1 MHAQGKSCRFIGQY
15 LEMSRNTVSK
25 YLELS
30 KISGYTTEGLLKLT
44 DEQLNDIINPD
55 VKANPQKRA
64 ELEKLFPV
72 FDQKLRRTG
81 MTKTKLWAEYRK
93 EYPDGYKS
101 TQFLKYYNQ
110 WRKAKKPTLR
120 MIHKP
125 GDKMFVDYTGQ
136 KMRIVDKV
144 TGEKTE
150 VEVFVAVLGAS
161 QYTYIEASPSQRLE
175 DFVKSVENA
184 LHFFGGVPE
193 AIVPDNLKSAVTKS
207 HRYEPKVN
215 ESFNYFAEHYA
226 TFIFPARA
234 YKPKD
239 KALAE
244 NAVGI
249 SYSKIF
255 APLDKKVFFTLEA
268 LNKGI
273 LELLEEYNATP
284 LSKLEYSRKD
294 LFDDY
299 EREIL
304 SPLPPAR
311 YDMKYTNPSTVY
323 QNCHVYLREDKH
335 YYSVPYMYL
344 GKTVKVVYT
353 QNLVEIYY
361 KYKLLTTHERDR
373 TVQGFTT
380 RVEHLPEKHQ
390 HFLNRSP
397 EKFIKSADKVGTY
410 TRELIIKILETSR
423 YADQAYRSCAG
434 VLRMQNKVGNIRLD
448 NACRRALEFE
458 AYTCTVIERILAKD
472 LDRYP
477 ETCST
482 NKKLPDHKNIRGD
495 QDYK

>member
-1 MHAQGKSCRFIGQY
+1 
-15 LEMSRNTVSK
+15 
-25 YLELS
+25 LELS
-30 KISGYTTEGLLKLT
+30 KISGYTIDGLLKLT
-44 DEQLNDIINPD
+44 DEQLNDIINPGIN
-55 VKANPQKRA
+55 ANPQRLV
-64 ELEKLFPV
+64 ELKKLFPV
-72 FDQKLRRTG
+72 FDQKLRRPG
-81 MTKTKLWAEYRK
+81 MTKTKLWAENYK
-93 EYPDGYKS
+93 EYPDGYCS

-125 GDKMFVDYTGQ
+125 GDKMYIDYTGQ
-136 KMRIVDKV
+136 KMRIIDKV

-150 VEVFVAVLGAS
+150 VEVFVAILGAS
-161 QYTYIEASPSQRLE
+161 QYTYVEASGSQRLE
-175 DFVKSVENA
+175 YFIKSVENA
-184 LHFFGGVPE
+184 LHYFGGVPE
-193 AIVPDNLKSAVTKS
+193 VIVPDNLKSAVTKS

-215 ESFNYFAEHYA
+215 ESFNNFAEHYA

-273 LELLEEYNATP
+273 LELLVEYNSTP
-284 LSKLEYSRKD
+284 LAKLESSRKE
-294 LFDDY
+294 LFDEY
-299 EREIL
+299 ERATL
-304 SPLPPAR
+304 SPLPPTR
-311 YDMKYTNPSTVY
+311 YDMRYTNPSTVY

-361 KYKLLTTHERDR
+361 KYKLLTTHGRDR
-373 TVQGFTT
+373 TIQGFTT
-380 RVEHLPEKHQ
+380 RVEHLHEQHQ
-390 HFLNRSP
+390 YFLNQSP
-397 EKFIKSADKVGTY
+397 EKFIESADKVGTY
-410 TRELIIKILETSR
+410 TREMIIKILETSH

-434 VLRMQNKVGNIRLD
+434 VLRLQNRVGNIRLE

-458 AYTCTVIERILAKD
+458 AYTCTVVERILAKD
-472 LDRYP
+472 LDKYP
-477 ETCST
+477 EPGST
-482 NKKLPDHKNIRGD
+482 NKKLPNHKNIRGEKG
-495 QDYK
+495 YK